1 MDCFTKK
8 VSVVSEDSIIYT
20 KGLREIDSLINK
32 IKGLRLLSSL
42 ILIGPSGWIFLV
54 TDSVHRKMLVL
65 GWITS
70 CSSDS
75 EVLTIVGCAVIGC
88 SN

>member
-20 KGLREIDSLINK
+20 EGLREIDSLINK

-42 ILIGPSGWIFLV
+42 ILIGPSG
-54 TDSVHRKMLVL
+54 
-65 GWITS
+65 
-70 CSSDS
+70 
-75 EVLTIVGCAVIGC
+75 
-88 SN
+88 